1 MAGVGLRLNKFFNKK
16 SMSSHIAGAGY
27 SIVITIAPML
37 LVIVTLIIMQRLLGY
52 TQESYYE
59 KQLFQN
65 TVLYILFFTAGK
77 RAVKCRSFKIHF
89 RCYFEETYADIMP
102 CYYLGLLIQTLFCC
116 LMGIPFCLHEWLSGG
131 VRPAYVFIS
140 FCCFIA
146 LSFIF
151 YTMMYLSICKDYIKI
166 SLFYAVGSIIS
177 LFLSLFLVYYIGISV
192 CMSMLL
198 ALTAGF
204 LITASLGLALL
215 TQYFTEYSH
224 QYKKY

>member
-65 TVLYILFFTAGK
+65 TVLYFYFFTAGK

-89 RCYFEETYADIMP
+89 RCYF
-102 CYYLGLLIQTLFCC
+102 
-116 LMGIPFCLHEWLSGG
+116 
-131 VRPAYVFIS
+131 
-140 FCCFIA
+140 
-146 LSFIF
+146 
-151 YTMMYLSICKDYIKI
+151 
-166 SLFYAVGSIIS
+166 
-177 LFLSLFLVYYIGISV
+177 
-192 CMSMLL
+192 
-198 ALTAGF
+198 
-204 LITASLGLALL
+204 
-215 TQYFTEYSH
+215 
-224 QYKKY
+224 

>member
-65 TVLYILFFTAGK
+65 TVLYIFIFSLLASAPLN
-77 RAVKCRSFKIHF
+77 AVLSRYISDVI
-89 RCYFEETYADIMP
+89 FEETYADIMP

-151 YTMMYLSICKDYIKI
+151 YTM
-166 SLFYAVGSIIS
+166 
-177 LFLSLFLVYYIGISV
+177 
-192 CMSMLL
+192 
-198 ALTAGF
+198 
-204 LITASLGLALL
+204 
-215 TQYFTEYSH
+215 
-224 QYKKY
+224 

>member
-1 MAGVGLRLNKFFNKK
+1 MP
-16 SMSSHIAGAGY
+16 GY

-65 TVLYILFFTAGK
+65 TVLYIFIFSLLASAPLN
-77 RAVKCRSFKIHF
+77 AVLSRYISDVI
-89 RCYFEETYADIMP
+89 FEETYADIMP

-131 VRPAYVFIS
+131 VRPAYVFYIL
-140 FCCFIA
+140 FAVFIA

-151 YTMMYLSICKDYIKI
+151 LYDDVFINLQGLYKD
-166 SLFYAVGSIIS
+166 FT
-177 LFLSLFLVYYIGISV
+177 FF
-192 CMSMLL
+192 MLL
-198 ALTAGF
+198 
-204 LITASLGLALL
+204 
-215 TQYFTEYSH
+215 EV
-224 QYKKY
+224 

>member
-65 TVLYILFFTAGK
+65 TVLYIFIFSLLASAPLN
-77 RAVKCRSFKIHF
+77 AVLSRYISDVI
-89 RCYFEETYADIMP
+89 FEETYADIMP

-140 FCCFIA
+140 FCCFIDVVP
-146 LSFIF
+146 LVEDIF
-151 YTMMYLSICKDYIKI
+151 RPVESCFPELLCDVFCMRDE
-166 SLFYAVGSIIS
+166 FVQ
-177 LFLSLFLVYYIGISV
+177 IGCIQ
-192 CMSMLL
+192 MP
-198 ALTAGF
+198 
-204 LITASLGLALL
+204 
-215 TQYFTEYSH
+215 
-224 QYKKY
+224 